1 MAIYLKIAFR
11 NIKRRKSRFILTMM
25 TLIIGVALF
34 GGILI
39 TNDSLSEFFVKSLD
53 DQYGSADILM
63 RNDNSREGWFDSI
76 ELDGIID
83 EIKDIDSI
91 SYRIAGFGV
100 FLSDTD
106 KGNQIE
112 NSTYTA
118 VYGIDIEDTAEKKLG
133 KDPEIIE
140 SIVDG
145 DSIEDLLD
153 YNNVET
159 GVRVLVISEA
169 LKYYLGNID
178 AGDNVWILPKDGE
191 KTINA
196 DLENTG
202 TWIKYTITAIVKDY
216 GEAVDFDPEV
226 ISNKR
231 NEDYDEKM
239 LISQGPCIFV
249 NINNAHELVDGVNS
263 ATGNYNLA
271 VIGVNNIRNIAG
283 VKKILKEK
291 YEVFGWEIC
300 DLKTGLLDEIES
312 SIGVLIMMLMMF
324 ALIALILSIVL
335 IMNIFDVIKKE
346 QEYETGMYQAIG
358 VSKMESFK
366 LFLCQGL
373 IIGIIGSIIGTFC
386 SILISDFLFKVSLD
400 MMTDRPPNSINDY
413 GIVLYPNTLIITF
426 IVGSITS
433 IMASIY
439 PSWKA
444 TRRPIIECLNP
455 HAENINKKQ
464 RTSKRRKMYWVGSL
478 FLLIS
483 GTLMMITGSAS
494 SVKGEGQIRTP
505 TAGESTI
512 MMMASTFVL
521 LGFIALMA
529 LIISPLIRIISS
541 VFLPY
546 LRQTRGLTQKNILRN
561 RKRTT
566 LTFSMVALTL
576 SFLIGMTVLFDS
588 MNAGFVYTADEMLGC
603 DIQLYTGNTP
613 IDFKEDL
620 KAYEEIDNVMG
631 VKSMDIF
638 IKNQNEWAGHDDNII
653 ANIMDMD
660 SWKRSIDKI
669 NIIESNGLSTHELM
683 DKLNEG
689 YNTFITEALAEELDI
704 QIEDIIEVNFS
715 IGKEFANQSA
725 ILEGNSFNSK
735 NTYVLENFTII
746 AIIKNAPGF
755 SSSGFDVVRKLY
767 DIFVSWK
774 IYEQIA
780 QKELP
785 GNGIDI
791 IIRQQPETGD
801 THFNNMYPEW
811 VNISE
816 VIPVLDDISG
826 IQDYTTRMEYTI
838 GTQVGEIVDMDIA
851 VVGIRTDS
859 YSKLLSD
866 DHFGSHTLLEKDEL
880 YIGNNMEEL
889 LSTKDNVCVVH
900 QYYIDEQIK
909 RGHTD
914 FGIGSEVIIYSDQM
928 IPHIFTIVGILKNP
942 LLYNSERFN
951 WYVGYEIGVDILET
965 EKSIYINYDKA
976 RELIYTTHQGSDA
989 LNDEITSLLI
999 RCEEP
1004 TQIPQI
1010 TQQLQINLENI
1021 VGGNWSIV
1029 DLKTRTLEYRY
1040 SIYQWFIWLEDG
1052 EKDEEVVNILSDY
1065 IESEGIILFSSVTK
1079 TFILKS
1085 FGTVMDYITTI
1096 ISGILIF
1103 AIIISMIGL
1112 TLHCLVS
1119 TMTRR
1124 REIGMLRSIGL
1135 TKGGVIRTIS
1145 GETILVA
1152 TLGSVVGTI
1161 GGLILGILLAM
1172 YGPGTTFVAF
1182 KLAISWIKIWII
1194 ILITLLTALL
1204 GSVFTSRWAA
1214 NINII
1219 EATRTR

>member
-1 MAIYLKIAFR
+1 MAFYLKIAFR
-11 NIKRRKSRFILTMM
+11 NMKRRKSRFILTTI

-39 TNDSLSEFFVKSLD
+39 TNDSLGEFFVNSLD

-63 RNDNSREGWFDSI
+63 RNDNSSDGWFDSI
-76 ELDGIID
+76 ELDGIMD
-83 EIKDIDSI
+83 EIRDIDSI

-118 VYGIDIEDTAEKKLG
+118 VYGIDIKDTAEKKLG

-140 SIVDG
+140 TIVEG

-153 YNNVET
+153 HNNIET
-159 GVRVLVISEA
+159 GDKVLVISEA
-169 LKYYLGNID
+169 LKYYLGNIH
-178 AGDNVWILPKDGE
+178 AGDNVWVLPKDGE

-202 TWIKYTITAIVKDY
+202 TWIKYTIVAIVRDS
-216 GEAVDFDPEV
+216 GEAVDFDPKT
-226 ISNKR
+226 ISDEDS
-231 NEDYDEKM
+231 EDYDEKV
-239 LISQGPCIFV
+239 LVSQGPCIFV
-249 NINNAHELVDGVNS
+249 NIINAHELVDGIDG
-263 ATGNYNLA
+263 ATGDYNLA
-271 VIGVNNIRNIAG
+271 VIGVNNIRNIAH
-283 VKKILKEK
+283 VKKIIEGK
-291 YEVFGWEIC
+291 YEASGWVIC
-300 DLKTGLLDEIES
+300 DLKSGILYEIES
-312 SIGVLIMMLMMF
+312 SVGVLIIMLMMF

-373 IIGIIGSIIGTFC
+373 IIGIFGSIIGTFC
-386 SILISDFLFKVSLD
+386 SILVSDFLFNVSQD
-400 MMTDRPPNSINDY
+400 MMTEGSPNSIKDY

-426 IVGSITS
+426 IIGLVTS
-433 IMASIY
+433 ILASIY

-444 TRRPIIECLNP
+444 TRKPIIECLNP
-455 HAENINKKQ
+455 HAENINKKH
-464 RTSKRRKMYWVGSL
+464 RTTNRRKIYWFASL

-483 GTLMMITGSAS
+483 GVSMMIIGSVN
-494 SVKGEGQIRTP
+494 SVKGEGQITTP
-505 TAGESTI
+505 TAGESTT
-512 MMMASTFVL
+512 MMMSSTFVL

-529 LIISPLIRIISS
+529 LIINPLIKIIST

-546 LRQTRGLTQKNILRN
+546 LRQTRELTQKNILRN

-576 SFLIGMTVLFDS
+576 SFLIGMTILFDS
-588 MNAGFVYTADEMLGC
+588 MNAGFVYTADDMLGC

-620 KAYEEIDNVMG
+620 LEYEEIDNVMG
-631 VKSMDIF
+631 VKSIEAF
-638 IKNQNEWAGHDDNII
+638 IRNQNEWAGHNDKII

-669 NIIESNGLSTHELM
+669 SIIKSNGLSTHEIM

-715 IGKEFANQSA
+715 IGKEYANQSA
-725 ILEGNSFNSK
+725 ILEDNRFNSK
-735 NTYVLENFTII
+735 NTYVLSNFTVI
-746 AIIKNAPGF
+746 AIVKNAPGF

-774 IYEQIA
+774 TYEKIA
-780 QKELP
+780 LKELP
-785 GNGIDI
+785 GNGIDVI
-791 IIRQQPETGD
+791 LRKQPETGD
-801 THFNNMYPEW
+801 TQFDNMYPEW
-811 VNISE
+811 FNISE
-816 VIPVLDDISG
+816 VMPVLDDISG
-826 IQDYTTRMEYTI
+826 IQNYTTRMEYAT
-838 GTQVGEIVDMDIA
+838 GTQVGEVIDTDIA
-851 VVGIRTDS
+851 VVGIRNDS
-859 YSKLLSD
+859 YGKLLSD
-866 DHFGSHTLLEKDEL
+866 NLFGSHTVLEKSEL
-880 YIGNNMEEL
+880 YIGNSMEEL
-889 LSTKDNVCVVH
+889 LSTYENVCVVH
-900 QYYIDEQIK
+900 QYYINEQIE
-909 RGHTD
+909 RGYTN

-928 IPHIFTIVGILKNP
+928 VPHNFTIIGILENP
-942 LLYNSERFN
+942 LLHNSERFN

-965 EKSIYINYDKA
+965 EKTIYINYDKA

-989 LNDEITSLLI
+989 LNDEVTSLLI
-999 RCEEP
+999 RCEDP
-1004 TQIPQI
+1004 TQIQQI
-1010 TQQLQINLENI
+1010 TQQLEINLENI

-1029 DLKTRTLEYRY
+1029 DLKTRTLEHRY
-1040 SIYQWFIWLEDG
+1040 DIYQWFIWLKEG
-1052 EKDEEVVNILSDY
+1052 EKDEEVLKILSDY
-1065 IESEGIILFSSVTK
+1065 IESSGIILFSSVTK

-1096 ISGILIF
+1096 ISGVLIF

-1119 TMTRR
+1119 TMSRR

-1135 TKGGVIRTIS
+1135 TKGGVVRTIS

-1152 TLGSVVGTI
+1152 ALGSVVGTI
-1161 GGLILGILLAM
+1161 GGLLLGILLTM

-1194 ILITLLTALL
+1194 ILITLLTTLL